1 MHRRIVVIVIVVAS
15 VAIAAVGY
23 AVWFRDDGHG
33 GAITTVAVR
42 RGDVVVTAGGVGRIV
57 EARAATSV
65 AAPAA
70 GAKSGGSA
78 TGATVSG
85 NIGSADAVFPQAG
98 GLVDQILVKPGQQVV
113 AGQPLVVL
121 ADGGSTAMGVDLA
134 RNELLAAQLEAAQQ
148 RSNGASPSDLALGL
162 LKVDSAAKRVAAA
175 QLAVDR
181 MTVRTPRGGTVT
193 SVLTAVGVPADGS
206 TPIMA
211 VADLGALAVNLDV
224 SEFDAAKVRVGQK
237 ATISVDALGGASYT
251 GSVEVEALAGVD
263 NGGVVTFPVR
273 LKLDSGATGVKPGMS
288 ASVRIVVDE
297 RHGVTVLPLEAVSN
311 RGADAT
317 VAVVG
322 AHGRVTSRAIKLGV
336 ADNKSVEVRHGLR
349 LGERVQLRAAKGA

>member
-1 MHRRIVVIVIVVAS
+1 MHRRIVVIVIIVAS

-23 AVWFRDDGHG
+23 SAWPGDGDA

-78 TGATVSG
+78 TGATASG
-85 NIGSADAVFPQAG
+85 NTASADAVFPQAG

-121 ADGGSTAMGVDLA
+121 ADGGSTAMGVDQA
-134 RNELLAAQLEAAQQ
+134 RNELLTAQLEAAQQ
-148 RSNGASPSDLALGL
+148 RSNDGSPIGIALGL
-162 LKVDSAAKRVAAA
+162 LKVDAAGKRLAVA
-175 QLAVDR
+175 QLSADR
-181 MTVRTPRGGTVT
+181 MTVHAPRGGTVT
-193 SVLTAVGVPADGS
+193 SVLTTVGAPADAS
-206 TPIMA
+206 TPIMT

-224 SEFDAAKVRVGQK
+224 SEFDAAKVRAGQK
-237 ATISVDALGGASYT
+237 ATISVDALGGASYA

-273 LKLDSGATGVKPGMS
+273 LKMEPGGPGVKPGMS
-288 ASVRIVVDE
+288 ASVRIVVEE
-297 RHGVTVLPLEAVSN
+297 RRGVTVLPLEAVSN
-311 RGADAT
+311 RGSGAT
-317 VAVVG
+317 VSVVG
-322 AHGRVTSRAIKLGV
+322 ARGRVTTRAIKLGV
-336 ADNKSVEVRHGLR
+336 ADNKSVEVKDGLR
-349 LGERVQLRAAKGA
+349 LGQRVQLRAAKGV